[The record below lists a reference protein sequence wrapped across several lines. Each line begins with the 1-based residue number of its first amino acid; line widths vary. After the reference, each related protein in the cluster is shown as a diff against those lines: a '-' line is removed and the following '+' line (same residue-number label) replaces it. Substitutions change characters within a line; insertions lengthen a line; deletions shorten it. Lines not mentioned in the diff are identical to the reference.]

1 MPSEGSCGHRGSGPE
16 GELRRKGTR
25 NAVCPVGSPRSG
37 EPAPRRERRSDGGKG
52 RSDRGRDS
60 KTAEIGQRH
69 GAVGRGGAGRG
80 DTRLALA
87 WEKTASSGRASRQ
100 CVGGTGQVVSGEM
113 QSAVIT
119 QQRRGADHTP
129 SSGPGQADSTALLSG
144 GRCPRGRHLQGSE
157 ASGTRGRAG
166 DAGGAEGPVRQGE
179 AGPGSTGEGVGVEG
193 GPGWGGGPRAAG
205 EGRRQQHGCP
215 GRRRARRGLT
225 SSRQDVGRCSL
236 AGQAR
241 TIWPRC
247 QPSPKRLLPHRSPE
261 DGITWVEPEPN
272 STETVDPEVSPTH
285 CGEQSA
291 RRKLAKRVPR

>member
-69 GAVGRGGAGRG
+69 GAVGRGGAA

-144 GRCPRGRHLQGSE
+144 GRCPRGRHLQGGE
-157 ASGTRGRAG
+157 ASGTRGKSRGRWGSGGTCSPGGGRAG
-166 DAGGAEGPVRQGE
+166 QHRRGGGSGGRPWLGRGPARGRRGPPAAAWLSRAPASPSGADVQPSGCRKVLSGWASPDHLAKVPAQSEKAASARKPGRRHHVGGAGAKLYRN
-179 AGPGSTGEGVGVEG
+179 
-193 GPGWGGGPRAAG
+193 GGPRG
-205 EGRRQQHGCP
+205 LP
-215 GRRRARRGLT
+215 NPLRRAV
-225 SSRQDVGRCSL
+225 S
-236 AGQAR
+236 
-241 TIWPRC
+241 
-247 QPSPKRLLPHRSPE
+247 SPKA
-261 DGITWVEPEPN
+261 G
-272 STETVDPEVSPTH
+272 
-285 CGEQSA
+285 
-291 RRKLAKRVPR
+291 